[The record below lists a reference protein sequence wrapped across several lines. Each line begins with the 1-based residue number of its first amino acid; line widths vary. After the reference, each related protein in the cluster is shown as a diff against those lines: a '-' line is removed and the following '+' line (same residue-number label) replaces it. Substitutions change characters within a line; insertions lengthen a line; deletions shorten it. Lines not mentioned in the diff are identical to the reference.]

1 MDLYDIVAVHR
12 QHIAENSDEILSR
25 REGIEEN
32 HEKIVE
38 NREEVAELISP
49 SE

>member
-1 MDLYDIVAVHR
+1 MDLYDVVAIHR

-32 HEKIVE
+32 HEKIGE
-38 NREEVAELISP
+38 NKDAVAEMISP